1 MMEVT
6 GLVLGGIPI
15 AIWALEKYAEPFEA
29 FRHYRTSIETFR
41 TDLILQN
48 RHLQTTL
55 ANIGLGSEPT
65 GEELRECFERQFPSI
80 SRELLLIVRRMDEVT
95 ALLLRNLEVDT
106 IGKPVGISDKFQWEW
121 RRVKHSFS
129 TKKRNKV
136 VEDLR
141 NWNDDLRRS
150 LEKPEIPAEDD
161 SIKVEYLKR
170 RFNIQRCDSI
180 RLCLASLHRA
190 LEYGFSCPCSPAH
203 EAGIYLDWEAYESSE
218 SKPFKVAVS
227 YATPLHQSCSWQKLC
242 FTLDTPPK
250 NNESTTTL
258 LVPTNTSNTLTRE
271 PSSSLSMRSF
281 VTHFKRNRSSSHI
294 LPQHAAE
301 EKTSTLSSSCK
312 EWNSPSSTTSVSS
325 ATSST
330 ITSLCATLC
339 EALDPLQLKGI
350 LEDPDEDQKR
360 RFLLDSSY
368 NQADISRIIE
378 PVSLRSLFE
387 ADRALFQS
395 RPWLLLSTKQRY
407 GIAASVA
414 WSVLHLSG
422 SSWFNDHWDYRQV
435 NIFLEKT
442 HAGHEV
448 LSRHPCSS
456 YIFSPNAKIT
466 AEDFAEENLRN
477 LIPNRTIFSL
487 GIFLIELCINKRFAA
502 AGGDNTVSPSLLDDY
517 QAALG
522 HLDEVYRLAGDPY
535 GYAAERCVKFSFQ
548 GRDLYKQF
556 SFSQFRQ
563 QFYDTV
569 VAPVQATYLL
579 FPGSRDPE

>member
-1 MMEVT
+1 M
-6 GLVLGGIPI
+6 
-15 AIWALEKYAEPFEA
+15 
-29 FRHYRTSIETFR
+29 
-41 TDLILQN
+41 DLAAHARL
-48 RHLQTTL
+48 LMKP
-55 ANIGLGSEPT
+55 A
-65 GEELRECFERQFPSI
+65 SI
-80 SRELLLIVRRMDEVT
+80 STGR
-95 ALLLRNLEVDT
+95 
-106 IGKPVGISDKFQWEW
+106 P
-121 RRVKHSFS
+121 
-129 TKKRNKV
+129 
-136 VEDLR
+136 
-141 NWNDDLRRS
+141 
-150 LEKPEIPAEDD
+150 
-161 SIKVEYLKR
+161 
-170 RFNIQRCDSI
+170 
-180 RLCLASLHRA
+180 
-190 LEYGFSCPCSPAH
+190 
-203 EAGIYLDWEAYESSE
+203 
-218 SKPFKVAVS
+218 
-227 YATPLHQSCSWQKLC
+227 
-242 FTLDTPPK
+242 
-250 NNESTTTL
+250 
-258 LVPTNTSNTLTRE
+258 
-271 PSSSLSMRSF
+271 
-281 VTHFKRNRSSSHI
+281 
-294 LPQHAAE
+294 
-301 EKTSTLSSSCK
+301 STLSSSSK

-339 EALDPLQLKGI
+339 EALDPLQLRGI

-368 NQADISRIIE
+368 NQADISLIIE
-378 PVSLRSLFE
+378 SVSLRSLFE
-387 ADRALFQS
+387 SDLALSQS

-422 SSWFNDHWDYRQV
+422 SSWFNDHWDYGQV
-435 NIFLEKT
+435 NLFLEKT

-466 AEDFAEENLRN
+466 AEVFAEENLRN

-487 GIFLIELCINKRFAA
+487 GIFLIELCTNKRFAA
-502 AGGDNTVSPSLLDDY
+502 AGGDNTGSSLLDDY